1 MRFAF
6 LPMLGV
12 MLACTRSS
20 APPPRDPDLCEED
33 SKRPKN
39 DQVVVHVV
47 SNDVETRIERQSIHD
62 IERWQKVC
70 KPPCDLH
77 LFVDDEY
84 RVAGNG
90 IIPSTPFHLDGETE
104 AADVEVRAARHS
116 TRTTGTILL
125 GIAAGSVAT
134 STFAWAIY
142 RSTGPADER
151 ADRATHA
158 LLVSFAVDFLLLV
171 PGIALSAASTS
182 VEVSPRGEKTSG
194 VATSGV
200 TIVPGGFVF

>member
-12 MLACTRSS
+12 MLACARSS
-20 APPPRDPDLCEED
+20 APPPRDPDLCEEE

-39 DQVVVHVV
+39 DQVLVHVV
-47 SNDVETRIERQSIHD
+47 SNDGEAGIERQSIHD
-62 IERWQKVC
+62 VERWQKVC
-70 KPPCDLH
+70 APPCDLH

-90 IIPSTPFHLDGETE
+90 IVPSKPFHLDGVTDT
-104 AADVEVRAARHS
+104 ADVEVIAAHHS

-125 GIAAGSVAT
+125 GISAGSAAV

-142 RSTGPADER
+142 RSTGPNDDR
-151 ADRATHA
+151 ADRVMHA

-182 VEVSPRGEKTSG
+182 VEVSPRGQPSSG
-194 VATSGV
+194 VA
-200 TIVPGGFVF
+200 IVPGGFVF